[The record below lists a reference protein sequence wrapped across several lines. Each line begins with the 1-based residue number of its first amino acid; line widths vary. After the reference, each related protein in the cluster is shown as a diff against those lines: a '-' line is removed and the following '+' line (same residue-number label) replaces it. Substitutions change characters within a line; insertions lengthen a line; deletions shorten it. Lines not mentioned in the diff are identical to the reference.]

1 MDGNA
6 RGRQRPSIRGQLP
19 ALRTARPLRATVRTI
34 AGPYPATAKTC
45 SFRRST
51 ETHTVIGPGANGRQ
65 REHYWERDAVWSVRE
80 SAAGGNGMPGMPPR
94 RRYVASGK
102 KKGCVTEWMAMPA
115 GGRGHQS
122 GTASGGNGP
131 TEGTV
136 GAGSACGRRSDRGRR
151 LEGGDQRQ
159 WLSRSVT
166 EHRKREGV
174 CTIVNGRMSPA
185 GWRGCP
191 PAAAPRLPRRETCVG
206 SNPLSSTSAF

>member
-1 MDGNA
+1 MGHWT
-6 RGRQRPSIRGQLP
+6 Q
-19 ALRTARPLRATVRTI
+19 
-34 AGPYPATAKTC
+34 
-45 SFRRST
+45 
-51 ETHTVIGPGANGRQ
+51 
-65 REHYWERDAVWSVRE
+65 
-80 SAAGGNGMPGMPPR
+80 GGNR
-94 RRYVASGK
+94 RREGALADQAGNGHDRGDTRRGEGARSMAKGSEGRYVASGK